1 MKRNLDDSSSQHQK
15 RKRSN
20 NLSSK
25 NVESLL
31 NMLKRQMYRVS
42 VYLISLLSMRNSA
55 TVDKRMAGVEEM
67 REVVMRPGE
76 LVPVRIEGKDQP
88 LSTGS
93 EVYSGKVPKGPE
105 DLD

>member
-1 MKRNLDDSSSQHQK
+1 
-15 RKRSN
+15 
-20 NLSSK
+20 
-25 NVESLL
+25 
-31 NMLKRQMYRVS
+31 
-42 VYLISLLSMRNSA
+42 MRNSA

-105 DLD
+105 DLDQDDDTKYTKDSSTVEL